1 MESLTEI
8 LLFFQTLSPEFHHS
22 GSGISGREMLFSQQ
36 FSRDQH
42 HTRPRKGLPAPEGS
56 PRFPRMRHNPRSLP
70 GPLDPADPAAPRGF
84 PGRVRAETGAARGGR
99 QGWKRTGCMEFS
111 PRNAELVGGGGGEQ
125 LPGQRWKMPPVRPPP
140 LRAET
145 IPAWKFSRGNLT
157 EATRREQNGP
167 GFVQEEGPGFGGG
180 AEGAT
185 RMKNKC

>member
-1 MESLTEI
+1 MRKAGMETHRPHGI
-8 LLFFQTLSPEFHHS
+8 L
-22 GSGISGREMLFSQQ
+22 SQ
-36 FSRDQH
+36 
-42 HTRPRKGLPAPEGS
+42 EC
-56 PRFPRMRHNPRSLP
+56 
-70 GPLDPADPAAPRGF
+70 
-84 PGRVRAETGAARGGR
+84 GA
-99 QGWKRTGCMEFS
+99 
-111 PRNAELVGGGGGEQ
+111 GGGEQ

-180 AEGAT
+180 PEGAN